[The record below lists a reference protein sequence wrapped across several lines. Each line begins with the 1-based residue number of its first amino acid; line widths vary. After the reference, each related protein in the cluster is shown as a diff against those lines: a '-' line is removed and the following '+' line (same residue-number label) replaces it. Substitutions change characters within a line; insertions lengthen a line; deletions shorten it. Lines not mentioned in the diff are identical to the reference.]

1 VSNLIEKSGHVMDL
15 MDQLK
20 GIDNQQETF
29 RRIESRASQVQAVR
43 VKLDGLLAS
52 RTLLNDCKIPNAPPK
67 SASISLKKKGQILT
81 SDLSKGWEKFADDK
95 TLKTQFID
103 PVGLYADKI
112 KKALEVGWEKYVS
125 KSKPDVPKTLI
136 NSLSA
141 SGFGEKVETLRE
153 LLDEINDLA
162 GSLPLEKRQ
171 VERIAVASEEAKA
184 LIYEL
189 DGIPDAVRV
198 FLTKATNGT
207 ALLSDLTEE
216 VRSWLTKHGMLT
228 QLRVRFGE

>member
-1 VSNLIEKSGHVMDL
+1 MSNLIEKSRHVMDL

-20 GIDNQQETF
+20 GIDDQQETF
-29 RRIESRASQVQAVR
+29 QRIESRAGQVRAVR
-43 VKLDGLLAS
+43 EKFNSLLAS
-52 RTLLNDCKIPNAPPK
+52 RTLLNDCNIPNSPPK
-67 SASISLKKKGQILT
+67 SASNSLINKGLVLM
-81 SDLSKGWEKFADDK
+81 SDLSKSWEKFADDK

-112 KKALEVGWEKYVS
+112 KKALEIGWGNYVLE
-125 KSKPDVPKTLI
+125 SKPDVPRTLL

-141 SGFGEKVETLRE
+141 SGFGEKVETLRD
-153 LLDEINDLA
+153 LLEEIEDLA
-162 GSLPLEKRQ
+162 NSLPSEKQQ
-171 VERIAVASEEAKA
+171 VERIAEASEGAKV
-184 LIYEL
+184 LINEL

-216 VRSWLTKHGMLT
+216 VRSWLTEHKMLT